1 MKTERRKKRARGEE
15 RRGRIRRIRR
25 KRREAWGGRNGLPS
39 TWSVTPESKGALP
52 AGWRQPE
59 NTGSSPDTYS
69 AALSHTM
76 GSFLLQLCS
85 PHADSHGINSSH
97 PSFYLYHLA
106 EAKTTLPKYPPLDK
120 TYHPLTAAHIH
131 LPCNCLSGL
140 GSFEIGDLFLLPLRF
155 IRGGLSSI

>member
-1 MKTERRKKRARGEE
+1 MGEE
-15 RRGRIRRIRR
+15 KWTCKYLDGNSGKQRTSPCWV
-25 KRREAWGGRNGLPS
+25 EPASQTQSPS
-39 TWSVTPESKGALP
+39 PP
-52 AGWRQPE
+52 NP
-59 NTGSSPDTYS
+59 YS
-69 AALSHTM
+69 ASLNLTM

-120 TYHPLTAAHIH
+120 TYHPITAAHIH
-131 LPCNCLSGL
+131 LPRNCLSGL